1 MKKFRFGDFYV
12 KKDGNPR
19 VWVFIPF
26 VNICISFA
34 IIVSIGIALLPFAL
48 YMNTNT
54 YFNPGEEK

>member
-1 MKKFRFGDFYV
+1 MKKFRFGYFYV

-26 VNICISFA
+26 NICISFA
-34 IIVSIGIALLPFAL
+34 IIVPIGIALLPFAL

-54 YFNPGEEK
+54 DFNPGEEND